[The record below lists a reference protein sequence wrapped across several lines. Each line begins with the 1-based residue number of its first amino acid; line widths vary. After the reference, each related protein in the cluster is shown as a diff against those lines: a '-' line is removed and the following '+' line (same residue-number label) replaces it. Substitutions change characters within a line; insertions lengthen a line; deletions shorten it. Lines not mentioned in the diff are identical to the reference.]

1 MFCWLAFSENEYLKM
16 DLQRVGFFIPA
27 DGKPTAPSRLYPAA
41 GRETTLRRTPLGGP
55 KDFAGQHL
63 ENMKLV
69 KGTGRAL
76 EFYSMPREN
85 RQFHLEFTPRTA
97 VKHPSAA
104 PLSGGPKIFCWLAF
118 GKHEALKGDWKGV
131 VVLFHAEGKPTIPSR
146 LYPNYSMP
154 RENRQFH
161 LDFTPRTAVKHPS
174 AAPLRDAHRYPRG
187 LLGPPPSY
195 SNIDIDI
202 NYTLVDLS

>member
-85 RQFHLEFTPRTA
+85 RQFHLEFTPRMA
-97 VKHPSAA
+97 VEHPSAA
-104 PLSGGPKIFCWLAF
+104 PPWEAQIVLLASI
-118 GKHEALKGDWKGV
+118 WK
-131 VVLFHAEGKPTIPSR
+131 T
-146 LYPNYSMP
+146 
-154 RENRQFH
+154 
-161 LDFTPRTAVKHPS
+161 
-174 AAPLRDAHRYPRG
+174 
-187 LLGPPPSY
+187 
-195 SNIDIDI
+195 
-202 NYTLVDLS
+202 